1 MGGWIDNQQRI
12 IYNTTMIKEIIAL
25 LKISD
30 FYGVSEN
37 VDIAK
42 GKYEY
47 NNSFRQ
53 TTKQAKRKLY
63 KYGNKESN

>member
-1 MGGWIDNQQRI
+1 
-12 IYNTTMIKEIIAL
+12 MIKEIIAL
-25 LKISD
+25 LKISE